1 MKIKE
6 MRKRSGMTQEEVAQ
20 QIGVTQ
26 GAVWQWESG
35 MVMPTAVNLQKLAAA
50 LNCTVDELLKDGEPQ
65 PEEMRPRLNEG
76 TRSFEDNPPHHTLNR

>member
-6 MRKRSGMTQEEVAQ
+6 MRKRSGMTQKEVAQ

-35 MVMPTAVNLQKLAAA
+35 MLMPTAVNLQKLAAT
-50 LNCTVDELLKDGEPQ
+50 LNCTVDELLQKGGE
-65 PEEMRPRLNEG
+65 
-76 TRSFEDNPPHHTLNR
+76 

>member
-6 MRKRSGMTQEEVAQ
+6 MRKRSGMTQKEVAQ

-35 MVMPTAVNLQKLAAA
+35 MVMPTAVNLQKLAAT
-50 LNCTVDELLKDGEPQ
+50 LNCTVDELLQKGGD
-65 PEEMRPRLNEG
+65 
-76 TRSFEDNPPHHTLNR
+76 

>member
-35 MVMPTAVNLQKLAAA
+35 MVMPTAVNLQKLAAT
-50 LNCTVDELLKDGEPQ
+50 LNCTVDELLQKGGE
-65 PEEMRPRLNEG
+65 
-76 TRSFEDNPPHHTLNR
+76 

>member
-6 MRKRSGMTQEEVAQ
+6 MRKRSGMTQEEVAH

-35 MVMPTAVNLQKLAAA
+35 MVMPTVVNLQKLAAA
-50 LNCTVDELLKDGEPQ
+50 LNCTVDELLFASDHTPTRGE
-65 PEEMRPRLNEG
+65 
-76 TRSFEDNPPHHTLNR
+76 TRKGG

>member
-6 MRKRSGMTQEEVAQ
+6 MRKRSGMTQKEVAQ

-35 MVMPTAVNLQKLAAA
+35 MVMPTAVNLQKLAAT
-50 LNCTVDELLKDGEPQ
+50 LNCTVDELLQKGGE
-65 PEEMRPRLNEG
+65 
-76 TRSFEDNPPHHTLNR
+76 

>member
-6 MRKRSGMTQEEVAQ
+6 MRKRSGMTQEEVAH

-35 MVMPTAVNLQKLAAA
+35 MVMPTAVNLQKLAAT
-50 LNCTVDELLKDGEPQ
+50 LNCTSG
-65 PEEMRPRLNEG
+65 
-76 TRSFEDNPPHHTLNR
+76 

>member
-6 MRKRSGMTQEEVAQ
+6 MRKRSGLTQEEVAH

-35 MVMPTAVNLQKLAAA
+35 MVMPTVVNLQKLAAA
-50 LNCTVDELLKDGEPQ
+50 LNCTVDELLLASDHTPTRGE
-65 PEEMRPRLNEG
+65 
-76 TRSFEDNPPHHTLNR
+76 TRKGG

>member
-35 MVMPTAVNLQKLAAA
+35 MVMPTAVNLQKLAAT
-50 LNCTVDELLKDGEPQ
+50 LNCTVDELLQKGEK
-65 PEEMRPRLNEG
+65 
-76 TRSFEDNPPHHTLNR
+76 

>member
-6 MRKRSGMTQEEVAQ
+6 MRKRSGMTQKEVAQ

-35 MVMPTAVNLQKLAAA
+35 MVMPTAVNLQKLAAT
-50 LNCTVDELLKDGEPQ
+50 LNCTVDELLQKG
-65 PEEMRPRLNEG
+65 G
-76 TRSFEDNPPHHTLNR
+76 K

>member
-6 MRKRSGMTQEEVAQ
+6 MRKRSGMTQEELAQ

-50 LNCTVDELLKDGEPQ
+50 LNRTVDELLQKGGE
-65 PEEMRPRLNEG
+65 
-76 TRSFEDNPPHHTLNR
+76 

>member
-6 MRKRSGMTQEEVAQ
+6 MRKRSGLTQEEVAH

-35 MVMPTAVNLQKLAAA
+35 MVMPTVVYLQKLAAA
-50 LNCTVDELLKDGEPQ
+50 LNCTVDELLLASDHTPTRGE
-65 PEEMRPRLNEG
+65 
-76 TRSFEDNPPHHTLNR
+76 TRKGG

>member
-6 MRKRSGMTQEEVAQ
+6 MRKRSGMTQKEVAQ

-35 MVMPTAVNLQKLAAA
+35 MVMPTAVNLHKLAAT
-50 LNCTVDELLKDGEPQ
+50 LNCTVDELLQKGGE
-65 PEEMRPRLNEG
+65 
-76 TRSFEDNPPHHTLNR
+76 

>member
-6 MRKRSGMTQEEVAQ
+6 MRKRSGMTQEEVAH

-35 MVMPTAVNLQKLAAA
+35 MVMPTVVNLQKLAAA
-50 LNCTVDELLKDGEPQ
+50 LNCTVDELLQMGGE
-65 PEEMRPRLNEG
+65 
-76 TRSFEDNPPHHTLNR
+76 

>member
-35 MVMPTAVNLQKLAAA
+35 MVMPTAVNLQKLDAAW
-50 LNCTVDELLKDGEPQ
+50 NCMVDERLQKGEK
-65 PEEMRPRLNEG
+65 
-76 TRSFEDNPPHHTLNR
+76 